1 MSGRALTVAVL
12 TDEVRLQSAADHRMG
27 QHRRGVD
34 KVETREGT
42 MNSVDEH
49 TLASQVEA
57 MKDDTA
63 AWGDPE
69 PKPQRLRKSEQR
81 QRGAMVSVRFTEDE
95 LVAVQAHAAERGL
108 SVSGYLRGVA
118 LEGAGRPGV
127 STRWTGRV
135 ATNSALT
142 DERLI
147 VRNDETVTYAS

>member
-1 MSGRALTVAVL
+1 
-12 TDEVRLQSAADHRMG
+12 MG

-69 PKPQRLRKSEQR
+69 PKPQRPRKSEQR

-95 LVAVQAHAAERGL
+95 LVAVQAHAAQRGL
-108 SVSGYLRGVA
+108 SVSGYLRSVA
-118 LEGAGRPGV
+118 LDGAGRPGV

-135 ATNSALT
+135 AANSALT